1 MLADWIS
8 ANLFQPLITASSNIS
23 RSSIQGVFVVAL
35 GVLGCTYLLSSLI
48 RLRVVNPRNAI
59 VWFLAGLIFFQIG
72 PTLYTA
78 MHQFRQSI
86 NSYFYAA
93 SIQAMESKNPFQK
106 MAADSIDETAGA
118 AAIARPCNNFAAYIP
133 GAGTTTA
140 NGLDIALAYL
150 KADGLDVLKGANPAC
165 AISGL
170 EAVNLPRAWYDERGY
185 FDAQIAPPTW
195 YDPALTVDAALA
207 LMRTSTTMGFVGLSK
222 LVNGLP
228 VIFFGIVEQLVS
240 LCLTVAFGL
249 TFISFACA
257 ILFAF
262 FERTEPIAWAVLD
275 QWVSLIVQSVVIA
288 IVQSMI
294 LALYIS
300 AANTSSSVVTLAIG
314 VVGLVLM
321 SILLWSAIKAIW
333 SAFNRLFESFGR
345 ATGGAIVSTGQAGQ
359 TVVGAAA
366 AAASIAV
373 TGGAGTVGGLSA
385 LGSGATWAQAAGVAF
400 GGSRALDGAAFS
412 LARLPGL
419 QHTPL
424 GEVANQFV
432 EGSAASRVGHSLLS
446 ALPGVGDPMGRVAGP
461 TVGAAFLT
469 DRSRAHEEAHLD
481 EHGNLYW
488 QPPMLRS
495 RMNTVMGGMLSNPA
509 WEEGDS
515 SKIGRGGQP
524 LRNADGE
531 VFRREHIAREQDDA
545 RFGWGRPATFRQG
558 VAPATES
565 GGSHRTLSLDN
576 SGNLDETLN
585 DDFKRSL
592 ATHQGTATD
601 TASGRLEAAAGKLE
615 ASASSAGAA
624 LSRAADAQF
633 RSIYA
638 AGIQSQIQQTEGR
651 INISGANNVAEVL
664 ATAIASLQKQEPGGT
679 GVDNRAISQAMA
691 GALGISAIE
700 REGKA
705 MSPIE
710 RDVPRFQMFAD
721 QALHMGLNGEVVKQV
736 LQEVKSNPQGE
747 LSPATR
753 DSLISHQHHL
763 RGESWQDSI
772 TMVQQLEHAARILP
786 NAISAYGTRTPSIP
800 VTMEASAPSRPAVPD
815 QRSQQE

>member
-1 MLADWIS
+1 
-8 ANLFQPLITASSNIS
+8 
-23 RSSIQGVFVVAL
+23 
-35 GVLGCTYLLSSLI
+35 
-48 RLRVVNPRNAI
+48 
-59 VWFLAGLIFFQIG
+59 
-72 PTLYTA
+72 
-78 MHQFRQSI
+78 
-86 NSYFYAA
+86 
-93 SIQAMESKNPFQK
+93 
-106 MAADSIDETAGA
+106 
-118 AAIARPCNNFAAYIP
+118 
-133 GAGTTTA
+133 
-140 NGLDIALAYL
+140 
-150 KADGLDVLKGANPAC
+150 
-165 AISGL
+165 
-170 EAVNLPRAWYDERGY
+170 
-185 FDAQIAPPTW
+185 
-195 YDPALTVDAALA
+195 
-207 LMRTSTTMGFVGLSK
+207 
-222 LVNGLP
+222 
-228 VIFFGIVEQLVS
+228 
-240 LCLTVAFGL
+240 
-249 TFISFACA
+249 
-257 ILFAF
+257 
-262 FERTEPIAWAVLD
+262 
-275 QWVSLIVQSVVIA
+275 
-288 IVQSMI
+288 
-294 LALYIS
+294 
-300 AANTSSSVVTLAIG
+300 
-314 VVGLVLM
+314 M

-373 TGGAGTVGGLSA
+373 TGGAGAMGGLSA

-461 TVGAAFLT
+461 AVGAAFLT

-495 RMNTVMGGMLSNPA
+495 GMNTVMGGMLSNPT
-509 WEEGDS
+509 WDEGDS
-515 SKIGRGGQP
+515 SKVGRGGQP
-524 LRNADGE
+524 LKNTDGE
-531 VFRREHIAREQDDA
+531 VFRREHIAGEQDDA

-558 VAPATES
+558 AVPANES
-565 GGSHRTLSLDN
+565 GGSNRTLGLDN

-585 DDFKRSL
+585 DDFKRNL
-592 ATHQGTATD
+592 AATHQGAGTD
-601 TASGRLEAAAGKLE
+601 PASGRLEAAAGSLE
-615 ASASSAGAA
+615 ASASSSGAA
-624 LSRAADAQF
+624 LSRAADAQS
-633 RSIYA
+633 RSVHA
-638 AGIQSQIQQTEGR
+638 AGIQNQIQQTEGR

-664 ATAIASLQKQEPGGT
+664 AAAIASLQKQDIGGV
-679 GVDNRAISQAMA
+679 GVDNRAVSQAMA
-691 GALGISAIE
+691 GAMGITPIE
-700 REGKA
+700 RDGKA

-721 QALHMGLNGEVVKQV
+721 QALHMGLNGEAVKQV
-736 LQEVKSNPQGE
+736 VQEVKSNPQGE

-786 NAISAYGTRTPSIP
+786 NAISAYGTRTPSTP
-800 VTMEASAPSRPAVPD
+800 VTTEASVPLRPAVSD